1 MTPDDV
7 GPLADIW
14 RAGWREAHIGR
25 VPDAL
30 VTARTAESFTTRA
43 AAMQSRTTVARLQG
57 TTAPQVAGFVTV
69 ADDEI
74 EQLYVDPGHRGTGVA
89 GLLLDAAE
97 AAIRSAGHA
106 EAWLAV
112 VGDNATARA
121 FYSRRGW
128 SDQGEFD
135 HQAPGPDGSI
145 PVPAHRYVKRLGTS
159 PPAGTLAAED
169 RS

>member
-1 MTPDDV
+1 
-7 GPLADIW
+7 
-14 RAGWREAHIGR
+14 
-25 VPDAL
+25 
-30 VTARTAESFTTRA
+30 
-43 AAMQSRTTVARLQG
+43 MQSRTTVARLHEP
-57 TTAPQVAGFVTV
+57 TAPQVVGFVTV

-97 AAIRSAGHA
+97 AAIRAAGHA

-112 VGDNATARA
+112 VGGNATARA

-128 SDQGEFD
+128 RDQGEFD

-145 PVPAHRYVKRLGTS
+145 TVPAHRYVKRLGTS
-159 PPAGTLAAED
+159 SRTGPVIAEGQVAALS
-169 RS
+169 RTRTISPVSPS